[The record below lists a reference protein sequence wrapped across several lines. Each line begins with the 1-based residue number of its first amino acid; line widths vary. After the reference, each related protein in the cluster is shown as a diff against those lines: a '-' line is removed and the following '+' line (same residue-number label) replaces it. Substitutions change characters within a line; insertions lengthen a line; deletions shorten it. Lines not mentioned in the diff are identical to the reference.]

1 MGASTLLPSLAE
13 QDFAQAFAR
22 MRGGHPEGER
32 EKAFARFSRA
42 GLPTR
47 KVESWHYTDLRG
59 KLRQAPPLASAPTEA
74 DRVFAASLRDREAA
88 TNTLKLVLVDG
99 FFAPDLSDDIS
110 AVAGLTV
117 RALTAA
123 QDSAAL
129 GEGVA
134 DALLDL
140 NAVFAGD
147 GVAIE
152 IAAGARIEK
161 PIEILSLCC
170 ATGAQSRFSRQWLTL
185 GAGAQAALLE
195 TRAEGV
201 GGFGDSALFLDLGDD
216 ARLDYACRCEG
227 SAPVEVQSVVA
238 ILGARSHLRATALLA
253 DAPFLRR
260 QFYVNCR
267 GEGAEV
273 HLAGAALLSQQNHA
287 DTTLQVVHDAP
298 SCFSRETFKYV
309 LADDA
314 EGVFQGRIVAQ
325 PHAQKTDGKMLC
337 RALVLSDKASMSVKP
352 ELEIF
357 ADDVA
362 CGHGASCAKLDASEL
377 FYMESRGIPHAEAQA
392 ILIEAF
398 ASEAFDILPDGLLR
412 DVLQADLARILATGV
427 FG

>member
-1 MGASTLLPSLAE
+1 MGAQTMMPNTAE
-13 QDFAQAFAR
+13 QEFAQAFAR
-22 MRGGHPEGER
+22 LRGANPER
-32 EKAFARFSRA
+32 ERAFARFSRA

-47 KVESWHYTDLRG
+47 RVESWHYSDLRA
-59 KLRQAPPLASAPTEA
+59 KLRQAPPLAGAPSKL
-74 DRVFAASLRDREAA
+74 DRTFAVSLRDRASA
-88 TNTLKLVLVDG
+88 TNTLKLVLIDG
-99 FFAPDLSDDIS
+99 FFAPDLSDDFSTIP
-110 AVAGLTV
+110 GLTV
-117 RALTAA
+117 RAFSAA
-123 QDSAAL
+123 QNPVEL
-129 GEGVA
+129 GEGVV

-152 IAAGARIEK
+152 IAAGARPEK
-161 PIEILSLCC
+161 PIEILSLCG
-170 ATGAQSRFSRQWLTL
+170 ATGAQSRFSRNLLVL
-185 GAGAQAALLE
+185 GAGAQATLLE

-201 GGFGDSALFLDLGDD
+201 GGFGDSALFLDIGDD
-216 ARLDYACRCEG
+216 GRLDYACRCES
-227 SAPVEVQSVVA
+227 SAPVEVQSVVTR
-238 ILGARSHLRATALLA
+238 LGARSHLRATALLA

-260 QFYVNCR
+260 QVYVSCR
-267 GEGAEV
+267 SEGAEV
-273 HLAGAALLSQQNHA
+273 HLSGAALLNQQNHA
-287 DTTLQVVHDAP
+287 DTTLQVLHDAP
-298 SCFSRETFKYV
+298 GCLSRETFKYV
-309 LADDA
+309 LADES

-337 RALVLSDKASMSVKP
+337 RSLVLSDKASMSVKP

-377 FYMESRGIPHAEAQA
+377 FYMESRGIPQAEAQA

-412 DVLQADLARILATGV
+412 NVLQADLARILATGM

>member
-1 MGASTLLPSLAE
+1 MGARTLTPSPAE
-13 QDFAQAFAR
+13 QAFAQAFAR
-22 MRGGHPEGER
+22 FRGPEGDR
-32 EKAFARFSRA
+32 EAAFARFSRA

-47 KVESWHYTDLRG
+47 KVESWHYSDLRA
-59 KLRQAPPLASAPTEA
+59 KLRQAPPLASAPDAA
-74 DRVFAASLRDREAA
+74 DRAFAACVRDRESA
-88 TNTLKLVLVDG
+88 TKTFKLVLVDG
-99 FFAPDLSDDIS
+99 FFAPDLSDDVA
-110 AVAGLTV
+110 AVPGLTV
-117 RALTAA
+117 RALSAA
-123 QDSAAL
+123 QVPASL

-147 GVAIE
+147 GVAIDV
-152 IAAGARIEK
+152 AAGARLEK
-161 PIEILSLCC
+161 PIEILSLCG
-170 ATGAQSRFSRQWLTL
+170 ATGAQSRFSRNRLAL

-201 GGFGDSALFLDLGDD
+201 GGFGDSALFLDLGEG
-216 ARLDYACRCEG
+216 ARLDYACRCKS

-238 ILGARSHLRATALLA
+238 RLGAHSHLRATALLA

-260 QFYVNCR
+260 QLYVDCR

-273 HLAGAALLSQQNHA
+273 HLSGAALLNQQNHA

-298 SCFSRETFKYV
+298 ACLSRETFKYV

-337 RALVLSDKASMSVKP
+337 RSLVLSDKASMSVKP

-362 CGHGASCAKLDASEL
+362 CGHGASCAKVDASEL
-377 FYMESRGIPHAEAQA
+377 FYMESRGIPRPEAQA

-398 ASEAFDILPDGLLR
+398 AAEAFDTLPDGLLR
-412 DVLQADLARILATGV
+412 DVLQADLARILASGA
-427 FG
+427 FA